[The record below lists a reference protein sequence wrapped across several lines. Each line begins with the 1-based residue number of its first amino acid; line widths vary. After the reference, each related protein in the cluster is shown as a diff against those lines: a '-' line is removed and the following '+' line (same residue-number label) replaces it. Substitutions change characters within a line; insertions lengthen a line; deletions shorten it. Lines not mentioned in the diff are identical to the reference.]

1 MSKYYHPT
9 CKPMATV
16 LGVVV
21 SAGAL
26 LLLPS
31 CANSGFDMADSD
43 DDGSVSPAE
52 FDRFMLESI
61 YAEADTDY
69 NKEITFDEWKAAN
82 PGADPTKFSAPDTN
96 GDDVV
101 TPEEAQAHFEKTGT
115 LDDLFGQMDSDEDGA
130 VTEAEAIAF
139 KEKLAAQSG
148 STDLEKLSNLSQQ
161 K

>member
-1 MSKYYHPT
+1 
-9 CKPMATV
+9 MAVV
-16 LGVVV
+16 LGAVV

-31 CANSGFDMADSD
+31 CANNSGFDMADSD

-52 FDRFMLESI
+52 FDRFMLEAI

-82 PGADPTKFSAPDTN
+82 PGADPVKFSAPDTN

-101 TPEEAQAHFEKTGT
+101 TPEEAQAHFEKAGT
-115 LDDLFGQMDSDEDGA
+115 LDDLFDQMDSNDDNA
-130 VTEAEAIAF
+130 VSEAEAVAF